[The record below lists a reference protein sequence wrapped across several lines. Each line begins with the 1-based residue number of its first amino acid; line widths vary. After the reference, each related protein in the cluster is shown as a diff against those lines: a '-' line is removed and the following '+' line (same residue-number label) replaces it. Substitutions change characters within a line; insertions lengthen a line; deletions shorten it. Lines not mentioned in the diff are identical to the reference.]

1 MQPEAKSRTLSNQL
15 LQCIQSFRAGTIVK
29 ANKACARH
37 VLHLHSFKV
46 TGDPMGPRDM
56 SRQKTRVW
64 LVGTVSSFRVRALL
78 SMPSMARG
86 LLLDGSSFSGRL
98 VRVRVIV
105 LGRRLEG
112 SNRLD
117 GIQAGVGTVAQ

>member
-1 MQPEAKSRTLSNQL
+1 
-15 LQCIQSFRAGTIVK
+15 
-29 ANKACARH
+29 
-37 VLHLHSFKV
+37 
-46 TGDPMGPRDM
+46 MGPRDM

-86 LLLDGSSFSGRL
+86 LLLDGSSFSGQL